1 MLLLELVGCADL
13 DLVEFVEQVEMG
25 DEKRVDCVEPFG
37 VLNEI

>member
-1 MLLLELVGCADL
+1 VLLLELVGCADL

-25 DEKRVDCVEPFG
+25 DKKRVDCVESFG